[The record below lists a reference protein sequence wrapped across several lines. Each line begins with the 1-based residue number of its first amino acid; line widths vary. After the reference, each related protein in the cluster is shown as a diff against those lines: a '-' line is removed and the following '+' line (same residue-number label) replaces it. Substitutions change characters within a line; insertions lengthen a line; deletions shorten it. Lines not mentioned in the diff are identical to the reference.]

1 MLSCS
6 FYSQTESLHK
16 TAEMVGM
23 RVGLIGMEKGV
34 SFLFL
39 LYVTDIIVLLKN
51 RICFPIHLEIVLIL
65 VVVVVVFIYS
75 SNYSYHMLLIQQPT
89 RR

>member
-1 MLSCS
+1 
-6 FYSQTESLHK
+6 
-16 TAEMVGM
+16 MVGM

-51 RICFPIHLEIVLIL
+51 RICFPIHLEIVLIF
-65 VVVVVVFIYS
+65 VVVVFIYS

>member
-1 MLSCS
+1 
-6 FYSQTESLHK
+6 
-16 TAEMVGM
+16 MVGM

-65 VVVVVVFIYS
+65 VVVVVFIYS

>member
-65 VVVVVVFIYS
+65 VVVVVFIYS

>member
-1 MLSCS
+1 
-6 FYSQTESLHK
+6 
-16 TAEMVGM
+16 MVGM

-65 VVVVVVFIYS
+65 VVVVVFIYN

>member
-39 LYVTDIIVLLKN
+39 LYVTDIIVLLKKN
-51 RICFPIHLEIVLIL
+51 RICFPIHLEIVLIF
-65 VVVVVVFIYS
+65 VVVVFIYS
-75 SNYSYHMLLIQQPT
+75 SNYSCHMLLIQQPT

>member
-51 RICFPIHLEIVLIL
+51 RICFPIHLEIVLIF
-65 VVVVVVFIYS
+65 VVVVVFIYS
-75 SNYSYHMLLIQQPT
+75 SNYSCHMLLIQQPT

>member
-65 VVVVVVFIYS
+65 VVVVVFIYS
-75 SNYSYHMLLIQQPT
+75 SNYSCHMLLIQQPT
-89 RR
+89 HR